1 MAPFVSKVGAL
12 AVSRS
17 SDKMVQRRRQ
27 LGLLLQIGVPL
38 VLLASWWALSS
49 KNINPF
55 FPPLTEI
62 LGRFRELWL
71 FDKFVSDIVPSL
83 TNLVLGFGI
92 AVVLGVLMGLVFAL
106 VPVLSDLFSPLIHFY
121 RAVPSIAIIPVFISL
136 LGFGNEV
143 RLLVIVLAA
152 FPPTWIATMDGIKAV
167 EPLLHEV
174 AKVYRMTNG
183 ERVFGMLL
191 PSALPQ
197 IFTGLQASLQFSF
210 VVMIATEM
218 LGSSVGIGALTI
230 LAQQNFAS
238 ADMWAGIVL
247 LGVIGFISNYL
258 LARLRGRVLRWY
270 DKSKALQLAA

>member
-1 MAPFVSKVGAL
+1 MSKLVDKTVQKHRQFGL
-12 AVSRS
+12 A
-17 SDKMVQRRRQ
+17 
-27 LGLLLQIGVPL
+27 LQIGVPL
-38 VLLASWWALSS
+38 ALLGIWWAWSS
-49 KNINPF
+49 KSTNPF
-55 FPPLTEI
+55 FPPLSEI
-62 LGRFRELWL
+62 FVRFRELWL

-83 TNLVLGFGI
+83 GNLAAGFGI
-92 AVVLGVLMGLVFAL
+92 AVVLGVVLGLLFAL
-106 VPVLSDLFSPLIHFY
+106 VPMLSELLSPLIHFY

-167 EPLLHEV
+167 EPQLHEV
-174 AKVYRMTNG
+174 AKVYRITNA
-183 ERVFGMLL
+183 ERVLGMLL

-238 ADMWAGIVL
+238 VDMWAGIVL
-247 LGVIGFISNYL
+247 LGVIGFFSNYL
-258 LARLRGRVLRWY
+258 LARLRARVLRWY
-270 DKSKALQLAA
+270 DKSKALQLAS